1 MLCFALMVLPLA
13 YARASDSALSPIK
26 EISEE
31 SWYYR
36 WGDSPVDDQGV
47 PLWVYDDAASPEWE
61 SVKDN
66 PDFQKNPQK
75 HQVVWLLT
83 QLPEGNWQQPTL
95 FIYGTSQSFEVYF
108 DHCLIYRSGE
118 FKPSAQSRYLS
129 AKLHYI
135 PLDSAIQKK
144 DLFLR
149 VYSEDAHPD
158 RILRNTML
166 LGSQMDITRK
176 IIRAGAEFLI
186 LGLLFMFVGSFSVF
200 IYFRRR
206 AQKPYPVI
214 ALGIFAS
221 CVGILYLAVSPIS
234 ELFVQSAAILY
245 YCRSIAFF
253 SFPIGLYMFIE
264 QISEGGDRFIR
275 RLWQFHIFA
284 VVALLLLDVIH
295 ALPMS
300 KTGSFFGIL
309 LLFGISVGFYRI
321 GKGRY
326 HRGSE
331 SKALNIGVVILA
343 VSGLHDV
350 LAGFGVIPQWHAI
363 FPWGV
368 FAFIL
373 CLAYILESR
382 FTQAQRSL
390 EAYSKEL
397 EAKSRE
403 LEVSNE
409 KLEEYSQT
417 LEEKVEERTR
427 QLRETQD
434 QLIMREKMASLG
446 NLVAGVTHEMNN
458 PIGAI
463 HSAADVANRGVR
475 RLKNL
480 LRTDG
485 ARYDEQELQQ
495 SINVLES
502 NHRVIATAS
511 ERIARIVESLRA
523 FSRLDEATFQKVDLH
538 ESIDNA
544 LDLLHYELR
553 DKIAVIRDYAE
564 IPRIQGYA
572 SELNQAL
579 MHLLRNAV
587 QAIADQGTIKV
598 ETTSDETQV
607 TVKISDTGKG
617 IPSEHLSR
625 IFDPGFTTRGVGVG
639 LGLSIVYRII
649 KRHQGDIKVESE
661 VGKGTEVTIT
671 LPVE

>member
-1 MLCFALMVLPLA
+1 MVLPLT
-13 YARASDSALSPIK
+13 YASASDSALSPIK

-31 SWYYR
+31 NWYYR
-36 WGDSPVDDQGV
+36 WGDSPVGDQGV
-47 PLWVYDDAASPEWE
+47 PLWVYEEAASPEWKP
-61 SVKDN
+61 VKDY
-66 PDFQKNPQK
+66 PDFHKNPQK
-75 HQVVWLLT
+75 HQILWLLT
-83 QLPEGNWQQPTL
+83 RLPEGNWQQPT
-95 FIYGTSQSFEVYF
+95 FFVPDTFQSFEVYF
-108 DHCLIYRSGE
+108 DHRLIYRSGE
-118 FKPSAQSRYLS
+118 FRPSAQSRYLS
-129 AKLHYI
+129 GKLHHI
-135 PLDSAIQKK
+135 PLDNAVRGKT
-144 DLFLR
+144 LFLR
-149 VYSEDAHPD
+149 VYAEDAHPD

-166 LGSQMDITRK
+166 LGSQMDITRRV
-176 IIRAGAEFLI
+176 IRAGAEFFI
-186 LGLLFMFVGSFSVF
+186 LGLLFIFVGSFSVF

-214 ALGIFAS
+214 SLGIFAS

-234 ELFVQSAAILY
+234 GLMVQSAAILY
-245 YCRSIAFF
+245 YCRSIALF

-264 QISEGGDRFIR
+264 QVSEGGDRFIR
-275 RLWQFHIFA
+275 RLWQFHIF
-284 VVALLLLDVIH
+284 VVVVLLLLDITHVI
-295 ALPMS
+295 PMP
-300 KTGSFFGIL
+300 KAGSFFGIL

-321 GKGRY
+321 GKGEY

-343 VSGLHDV
+343 LSGLHDV
-350 LAGFGVIPQWHAI
+350 LAGYEIIPQWHAI

-373 CLAYILESR
+373 CLGYILESR

-397 EAKSRE
+397 ETKSRE

-427 QLRETQD
+427 QLQETQD
-434 QLIMREKMASLG
+434 QLIMQEKMASLG

-480 LRTDG
+480 LQTDRS
-485 ARYDEQELQQ
+485 RYDEQELQQ
-495 SINVLES
+495 SISVLES
-502 NHRVIATAS
+502 NHGVIATAS
-511 ERIARIVESLRA
+511 KRIARIVESLRA

-544 LDLLHYELR
+544 LDLLQYELR
-553 DKIAVIRDYAE
+553 DRVAVIKDYAE

-587 QAIADQGTIKV
+587 QAIEDQGTIKIT
-598 ETTSDETQV
+598 TTSDETQV

-617 IPSEHLSR
+617 IPSEHLAR

-661 VGKGTEVTIT
+661 IGKGTEVTVI

>member
-1 MLCFALMVLPLA
+1 MLCFALTVLSLA
-13 YARASDSALSPIK
+13 YASASDSALSPIR
-26 EISEE
+26 EISGD

-47 PLWVYDDAASPEWE
+47 PLWVYDDTASPGWKP
-61 SVKDN
+61 VKDD

-75 HQVVWLLT
+75 HQIVWLLT
-83 QLPEGNWQQPTL
+83 QLPEGNWQQPNL
-95 FIYGTSQSFEVYF
+95 FLYGTSQSFEVYF
-108 DHCLIYRSGE
+108 HHRLIYRSGE
-118 FKPSAQSRYLS
+118 FRPSAQSKYLS
-129 AKLHYI
+129 GKLRYI
-135 PLDSAIQKK
+135 PLDNAVRGET
-144 DLFLR
+144 LFLR
-149 VYSEDAHPD
+149 VYAEDAHPD
-158 RILRNTML
+158 RILQNTML

-176 IIRAGAEFLI
+176 IIRAGAELFI
-186 LGLLFMFVGSFSVF
+186 LGLLFIFVGSFSVF

-214 ALGIFAS
+214 SLGIFAS
-221 CVGILYLAVSPIS
+221 CVGVFYLALSPIS
-234 ELFVQSAAILY
+234 ELFVESAAILY
-245 YCRSIAFF
+245 YCGLIAFF

-264 QISEGGDRFIR
+264 QISENGDSFIR
-275 RLWQFHIFA
+275 RLWQFHIF
-284 VVALLLLDVIH
+284 VVVVLLLLDITHVI
-295 ALPMS
+295 PMS
-300 KTGSFFGIL
+300 KASSFFGLL

-321 GKGRY
+321 GKGKY

-350 LAGFGVIPQWHAI
+350 LAGYGVIPQWHAI

-373 CLAYILESR
+373 CLGYILESR
-382 FTQAQRSL
+382 FAQAQRSL

-397 EAKSRE
+397 ETKSRE

-417 LEEKVEERTR
+417 LEERVEERTR

-434 QLIMREKMASLG
+434 QLIMQEKMASLG

-463 HSAADVANRGVR
+463 HSAADIANRGVR
-475 RLKNL
+475 RLRNL
-480 LRTDG
+480 LQTDRS
-485 ARYDEQELQQ
+485 RYDQQELQQ
-495 SINVLES
+495 SINILES
-502 NHRVIATAS
+502 NHQVIATAS
-511 ERIARIVESLRA
+511 KRITRIIESLRL

-544 LDLLHYELR
+544 LDLLQYELR
-553 DKIAVIRDYAE
+553 DKIAVIKDYAE

-587 QAIADQGTIKV
+587 QAIEDQGTIRIT
-598 ETTSDETQV
+598 TTSGEAGV
-607 TVKISDTGKG
+607 SVKISDTGKG

-661 VGKGTEVTIT
+661 IGKGTEVTVI